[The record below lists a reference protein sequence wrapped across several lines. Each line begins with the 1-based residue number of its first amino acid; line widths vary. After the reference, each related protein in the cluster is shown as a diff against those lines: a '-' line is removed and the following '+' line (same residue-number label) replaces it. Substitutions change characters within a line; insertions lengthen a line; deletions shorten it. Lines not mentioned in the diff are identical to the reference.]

1 MRFRRHGACSTSRPS
16 SASACGPSGPASS
29 TSQNSHAGFEA
40 TLHADARR
48 YDTAS
53 LSREAAAFSLAAT
66 RVLDRAG
73 FDAVHA
79 RAAALATRLA
89 DTLTERGRTVAPR
102 GATTLVTWEDPDPPA
117 TRERLAA
124 AGVVVRDL
132 PGTRYLRA
140 SVGAWNDERDLER
153 LLSAAAP

>member
-1 MRFRRHGACSTSRPS
+1 MRAV
-16 SASACGPSGPASS
+16 GPSFI
-29 TSQNSHAGFEA
+29 NFEDSHAGFDA

-66 RVLDRAG
+66 RVLDGAG
-73 FDAVHA
+73 LDAVHA
-79 RAAALATRLA
+79 RAAALAARLA
-89 DTLTERGRTVAPR
+89 DLLTERGRTVAPR
-102 GATTLVTWEDPDPPA
+102 GPSSLVTWEDADPPA

-124 AGVVVRDL
+124 AGVIVRDL
-132 PGTRYLRA
+132 PGTGYLRA
-140 SVGAWNDERDLER
+140 SVGAWNDECDLER